1 MREVVSSCAFC
12 QEEIASK
19 NVITF
24 LLSGRGEFQT
34 PTYLTPELLFLNT
47 LIFILLPQIKW
58 YLTQELKDEQ
68 GLNG

>member
-1 MREVVSSCAFC
+1 MREVVSSYAFC
-12 QEEIASK
+12 QEEIASE

-24 LLSGRGEFQT
+24 LVSGRDVFQT
-34 PTYLTPELLFLNT
+34 PTYLTPELLFLN
-47 LIFILLPQIKW
+47 IHMFILISQIKW